1 MDWLIPVLCFAAGF
15 MAGVWAMCVYLLQNP
30 TTSHNRIPRHVLSR
44 IALMMEHGGMKR
56 VERKLR
62 RVAGWR
68 SA

>member
-1 MDWLIPVLCFAAGF
+1 MGWLIPVLCFAAGF
-15 MAGVWAMCVYLLQNP
+15 MAGVWAMCVYLL
-30 TTSHNRIPRHVLSR
+30 HVLSR
-44 IALMMEHGGMKR
+44 IELMMEHGGLKR